1 MPSTFRKL
9 LGAAACMLLALTFMS
24 TIQPAQAAQGQRC
37 FQETGFCISGR
48 FLEYWQ
54 QNGGLPV
61 FGYPIS
67 GVDAESGEQW
77 FERAVFERHL
87 NTPAPYDVQLS
98 RLSDWRFLQ
107 QSLVWQDLPRDEGPR
122 QGCLWFAETQRNVCD
137 QKPWRGF
144 LTYWKTHGLHDPRL
158 DAYGNS
164 LALFGLP
171 LTGARPETNE
181 AGEKVITQW
190 FERARFEWH
199 PNQPDQYKVLLGL
212 LGREVWDNRGAD
224 SAELALKAFFG
235 ALNDGR
241 YSAASQLYGG
251 SYDVLRQYNP
261 HLGAND
267 RFNLLKAACEQ
278 NGFQCLR
285 VRRIVANDYDGSE
298 YRIVVEFAGADGGR
312 FVRAIDGQSRFAY
325 VVRGGSDGRFRVLD
339 LPPYVA

>member
-1 MPSTFRKL
+1 MSATIRKTL
-9 LGAAACMLLALTFMS
+9 GGAATVLLALLFIS
-24 TIQPAQAAQGQRC
+24 TLQPAQASARQRC
-37 FQETGFCISGR
+37 FRETGFCVGGR
-48 FLEYWQ
+48 FLEYWD

-67 GVDAESGEQW
+67 GTDAESGEQW
-77 FERAVFERHL
+77 FERAVFERHQD
-87 NTPAPYDVQLS
+87 TPAPYDVQLS
-98 RLSDWRFLQ
+98 RLGDWRFLQ
-107 QSLVWQDLPRDEGPR
+107 QSLAWQDLPPDEGPR
-122 QGCLWFAETQRNVCD
+122 AGCLWFAETQRNICD
-137 QKPWRGF
+137 QQPGRGF

-199 PNQPDQYKVLLGL
+199 PDKPDQYKVLLGL
-212 LGREVWDNRGAD
+212 LGREVWDNRSGD

-251 SYDVLRQYNP
+251 SYDVLREYNP
-261 HLGAND
+261 ALKPSDH
-267 RFNLLKAACEQ
+267 FNLLKAACEA

-285 VRRIVANDYDGSE
+285 VKRVVSNDYNGSE
-298 YRIVVEFAGADGGR
+298 YHIVVEFANADGSR
-312 FVRAIDGQSRFAY
+312 FVRGNDRQSQFAY
-325 VVRGGSDGRFRVLD
+325 TVRGGADGRFRVLE